1 MPDTKK
7 IWLNKAKK
15 ERGVA
20 MNRKSLL
27 VALVLVVSTGA
38 WAGKEEREK
47 KAELEPRVKA
57 ASDAFKSH
65 CGGSISITVDWKS
78 YKTVNDMYQLGY
90 AMDAITEGAATYCK
104 DSESKNAMRAL
115 KSVNYA
121 FGNIDKA
128 PAYKDGKI
136 EANSD
141 SSGRHSWEQFTKL
154 VDQ

>member
-1 MPDTKK
+1 
-7 IWLNKAKK
+7 
-15 ERGVA
+15 

-78 YKTVNDMYQLGY
+78 YKAVNDMSQLGY
-90 AMDAITEGAATYCK
+90 AMDAIRDGSATYCK
-104 DSESKNAMRAL
+104 DGESKKAMQAL
-115 KSVNYA
+115 KSLNYV

-128 PAYKDGKI
+128 PTFKSGKI
-136 EANSD
+136 EASSD
-141 SSGRHSWEQFTKL
+141 SSGYHSWDQITKL